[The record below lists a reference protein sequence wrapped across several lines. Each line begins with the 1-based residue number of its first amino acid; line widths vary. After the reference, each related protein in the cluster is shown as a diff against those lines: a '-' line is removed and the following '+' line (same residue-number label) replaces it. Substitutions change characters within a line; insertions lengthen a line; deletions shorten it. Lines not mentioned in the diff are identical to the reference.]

1 MDPHNPWYNSQ
12 HPQYRQ
18 NGHPPPEQSQNI
30 NSNISRGFTNAANQ
44 TVQNAQQLLA
54 SYPMASVGPTVH
66 VARHVGNLNITAA
79 PPSYAQPSYYSSQPH
94 PGYGSSSS
102 HPPPPPYTDY
112 NQQLSYFSAPQMPSN
127 HQAYWEDARDTSVRM
142 LNDQST
148 HPYNFP
154 PPRQQQQQPQWP
166 QSNYQT
172 PPFAQ
177 SVFQRTVPSSA
188 YPTPPPP
195 AMNNSSSSLA
205 FALGGHMQQPLAPA
219 PPPIAHPMPNPV
231 QRPYTAPDSNRYFD
245 NYLDRKLV
253 TAQAA
258 APVVKASPRPVPMPP
273 PPAPRTPPPRT
284 FPRKTDDSPD
294 PLSLGLSPVK
304 KAAASNNPVSVTP
317 QKRKPVVEIQSPS
330 AKRMQAYKPLS
341 AFIKTPNSTLGT
353 PRTPG
358 TSVPLTPSTTS
369 RTNTSAGSSVPPAS
383 PTKTVGAVTPTPN
396 RIVNRAYVF
405 VPPSP
410 YSTPSSSRKGH
421 RLNTNDTPDLGGIW
435 VGGRPTCESRDRDER
450 GPLDKFLSVVEELF
464 EMEDSLPADIVP
476 DDLPQD
482 YFSTLSTDVARP
494 MLSPAL
500 VRKISKYIGQVTR
513 PSKRMRQASGGA
525 LGLLATPAR
534 KHGRMADVDV
544 QLLSRLLKTLERSV
558 KAAEDMDPF
567 PSAPSSAPMASGTA
581 SARSSPIKKSRKSKK
596 AKDNSDEIDGDDDEL
611 NQNLKESSPAV
622 GDSELEEL
630 SKMLDVARES
640 ILYSEELITGCLNT
654 IKSRLTKILY
664 PFVEACSPEA
674 VSNKLL
680 GVHPLLVHIV
690 KSNGKAVASYGSS
703 STTSQ
708 GYHRQQISDLFQALS
723 AVLPK
728 INALVNAESVA
739 MSDSIIIQTVYI
751 AIGPFFVVE
760 SGAEHESSGRASS
773 KKDKE
778 KDSIVNKTL
787 GKSAMRGLRLDALS
801 LIRSIFANHDD
812 QRSWIIEEILTS
824 LIKLSDPKQKA
835 GQFRLRDGRSIRTV
849 SALLLQLVQT
859 SAHDVRLGARAI
871 EKKRQAKFALKRQ
884 ESFSESQGGSNQTE
898 EPFLDEI
905 DHEEIRLY
913 LTGLES
919 ATKAA
924 KTIILFLN
932 SRSGK
937 GKATKNSNEAEYR
950 AIFDNLIEDVLAVLY
965 WPEWPAAGL
974 ILSIASKFMV
984 ASLDDIKSNS
994 QADSNAAKTM
1004 ALDHLGVIAARIR
1017 TSVLKV
1023 QKANS
1028 ENDSKFRDLKPLDE
1042 VVSSYNVK
1050 QFEKVMEAHKDVAAH
1065 LSKRSFEDP
1074 AYDSARE
1081 LTAATLC
1088 QELAICVKQ
1097 LDHKLDDTGD
1107 DDDEMN
1113 LKSKNGK
1120 DQAKLLAFGQK
1131 LKAALR
1137 AEEASRIDRL
1147 AEEIG
1152 TIQGLKNSFHPILNV
1167 ILAALDA
1174 PAIFMRTKALRA
1186 LGQIVMSDAT
1196 ILSAPNVRRG
1206 IESHL
1211 LDSSPAVRDAAVELI
1226 GKYIIDSP
1234 EVAGDYYQ
1242 KVADRMADTDDTAR
1256 KIDTST
1262 RLVLR
1267 MLDEDDTVKDL
1278 AIKTVEE
1285 LWFPPAPL
1293 QSAMKGKA
1301 GQANRDK
1308 SALLTK
1314 VSVIHG
1320 DVGQLQQE
1328 SCDLPGFTIVNCI
1341 RTIYLFSSAYPSVL
1355 SGSNAS
1361 TLLPYLKNAST
1372 PEEVQMAEHLLKIFR
1387 VSMPHMPKT
1396 AAKFGSELQSALQ
1409 PMIIKPSPVGG
1420 INLLQEAVACMC
1432 VVVDHLTHDF
1442 SLLINLLK
1450 SCNGRLVGF
1459 FRQQTAPKD
1468 NRAMLMLV
1476 FIVALLGEHCNF
1488 DHLRQERENFA
1499 GDIDSISK
1507 GPIMDH
1513 IYSVLLRIYHKFD
1526 DAKLRSGVLQ
1536 CLGFLFRAQ
1545 PTLMTNEQSA
1555 EIMDAIFASSE
1566 EEGRGRLLRILQGF
1580 LISESEKH
1588 SAKEK
1593 ETAKQRN
1600 KPNDVDMDELV
1611 GNTDGFAASG
1621 VSSAIVQRY
1630 IDHILAAALSPT
1642 PYIQAAALDVLTF
1655 TVKGGLAHPLQSFPV
1670 IIALE
1675 TSPSPMI
1682 SNRALALH
1690 SYLNGKHA
1698 SLLNTRYDVSSH
1710 KSFDYQKLITNGYRL
1725 TPTPVALLQRW
1736 YSLVRE
1742 KRQSRQDF
1750 LKAMVKGF
1758 SDNKDYK
1765 TTQYDVDFTRYMAE
1779 NFATFEYKTQ
1789 EEVFTVIN
1797 FLTKELS
1804 TTGVQL
1810 LDVISPAHLLTHL
1823 HPPPPPSATPSL
1835 ENIAAAAAASEPT
1848 PMDVD
1853 TKPIPL
1859 MRTSVIIAMVMLLK
1873 AHLKTLYS
1881 LSEDKCNK
1889 FVVGKKSAI
1898 GDKPVMKKHETPI
1911 SWDRLPYAVNPIH
1924 TTHDAE
1930 VQKATF
1936 LEIWNED
1943 GVQPEPEDDDAL

>member
-1 MDPHNPWYNSQ
+1 
-12 HPQYRQ
+12 
-18 NGHPPPEQSQNI
+18 
-30 NSNISRGFTNAANQ
+30 
-44 TVQNAQQLLA
+44 
-54 SYPMASVGPTVH
+54 
-66 VARHVGNLNITAA
+66 
-79 PPSYAQPSYYSSQPH
+79 
-94 PGYGSSSS
+94 
-102 HPPPPPYTDY
+102 
-112 NQQLSYFSAPQMPSN
+112 
-127 HQAYWEDARDTSVRM
+127 
-142 LNDQST
+142 
-148 HPYNFP
+148 
-154 PPRQQQQQPQWP
+154 
-166 QSNYQT
+166 
-172 PPFAQ
+172 
-177 SVFQRTVPSSA
+177 
-188 YPTPPPP
+188 
-195 AMNNSSSSLA
+195 
-205 FALGGHMQQPLAPA
+205 MQQPSAPA

-421 RLNTNDTPDLGGIW
+421 RLNTNDTPDLGGYGSEEDPLASP
-435 VGGRPTCESRDRDER
+435 VRRRALTDSVRGSARRTGDRDER

-581 SARSSPIKKSRKSKK
+581 SARSSPVKKSRKSKK

-630 SKMLDVARES
+630 SKMLDIARES
-640 ILYSEELITGCLNT
+640 IVAADCCIALLGSDRLPKQLYSEELITGCLNT

-690 KSNGKAVASYGSS
+690 KSNGKSVASYGSS

-1023 QKANS
+1023 QKANG

-1137 AEEASRIDRL
+1137 AVWKDPSTDVFDIGSQEEASRIDRL

-1242 KVADRMADTDDTAR
+1242 KIADRMADTGLGVRKRVIKLLKSFYSVTDDTAR

-1314 VSVIHG
+1314 VSVIMGTSANFNKNHG
-1320 DVGQLQQE
+1320 TSPLEDVLHKIIAGKEGNEAASLHE
-1328 SCDLPGFTIVNCI
+1328 RYTEICETLIDGLVDASDLPGFTIVNCI

-1387 VSMPHMPKT
+1387 VSVPHMPKT

-1690 SYLNGKHA
+1690 SYLNSKHA

-1710 KSFDYQKLITNGYRL
+1710 KSFDYQKLITNGPVQGYRL

-1750 LKAMVKGF
+1750 LKAMVKVF

-1853 TKPIPL
+1853 PTPSSDSSQKTEAAPGGHETVPL